1 MNDCPNKW
9 VFGYD
14 SQHPVLAVSVVEPPS
29 HDVIQTM
36 EERDVAGISRL
47 SPLLQ
52 VLPSLATAQN
62 VAQHNYMEVII
73 DGPLARVKEGGG
85 FRGFSLGDKGIKEH
99 AVLLDADKL
108 GNLVNTGLLL
118 QTASV
123 LLAQKHLA
131 DINEKLTII
140 AEGVQA
146 ISDFQNNERATSIDG
161 AIQYLRQVAPVIL
174 EGEQQDIIRH
184 KLEDFE
190 VQFTSIQTHLLKDI
204 ETVNNEV
211 TSCSDPSF
219 FGSDGITVKLKS
231 LQDTLQKRLF
241 EWHMA
246 TSVRVH
252 SLQLLALYNDVS
264 LLKKQRYND
273 IKKSIDRFNQLV
285 QQTESHLLN
294 RINGITAF
302 TESSNATNANK
313 TSLRKWVTLRLEKQK
328 QHIIQLDQAFDHFN
342 QELAL
347 AQSQPSRMIVEM
359 KNGQPVR
366 LFQHPVEKNA

>member
-1 MNDCPNKW
+1 MNDGPDKW
-9 VFGYD
+9 VFGD
-14 SQHPVLAVSVVEPPS
+14 DPQHPVLAVSVVEPPS
-29 HDVIQTM
+29 LDVINSM

-73 DGPLARVKEGGG
+73 DGPLARVKEGVG
-85 FRGFSLGDKGIKEH
+85 FRGFSLSDKGIKEH

-131 DINEKLTII
+131 DINEKLTVI

-146 ISDFQNNERATSIDG
+146 ISDFQNNQRATSIDG

-174 EGEQQDIIRH
+174 AGEQQDIIRH
-184 KLEDFE
+184 KLEGFE
-190 VQFTSIQTHLLKDI
+190 VKFITIQTHLLKDI
-204 ETVNNEV
+204 ETLNNEV
-211 TSCSDPSF
+211 ASCSDPSF
-219 FGSDGITVKLKS
+219 FGSDGITAKLTS

-285 QQTESHLLN
+285 QKTESHILN

-313 TSLRKWVTLRLEKQK
+313 TRLRKWVTLRLEKQK

-342 QELAL
+342 QELDL

-359 KNGQPVR
+359 KKGQPVR
-366 LFQHPVEKNA
+366 LFQHPGEKKV